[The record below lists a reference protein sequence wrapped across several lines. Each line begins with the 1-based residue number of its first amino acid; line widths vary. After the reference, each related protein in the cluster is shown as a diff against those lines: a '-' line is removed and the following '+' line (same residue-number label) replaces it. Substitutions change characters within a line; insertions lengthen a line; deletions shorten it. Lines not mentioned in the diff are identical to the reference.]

1 MADAWPEA
9 RHEDDAYRR
18 IELITGRRR
27 RQAWTRAQKAQIVTE
42 SAAPGANIS
51 EVARRHG
58 VNRGLLTTW
67 RRMAGLGSRPVDG
80 AAAPG
85 DEEPLFVPIALS
97 MDPPHA
103 HPTRAGLVPGRIEVE
118 LRAGRVVLTG
128 ALDPHLAAAVI
139 AAVRGR

>member
-1 MADAWPEA
+1 MADVWPEV
-9 RHEDDAYRR
+9 RQEGDAYRR

-27 RQAWTRAQKAQIVTE
+27 RQAWSGEQKARILAE
-42 SAAPGANIS
+42 SAEAGANIS

-67 RRMAGLGSRPVDG
+67 RRMAGLGSRVG
-80 AAAPG
+80 AAPKPDG
-85 DEEPLFVPIALS
+85 DGPLFVPVML
-97 MDPPHA
+97 
-103 HPTRAGLVPGRIEVE
+103 GLEAREPAATGTVDAAGRIEVE

-128 ALDPHLAAAVI
+128 ALDPRLAAAVI

>member
-1 MADAWPEA
+1 MSDVWPEL
-9 RHEDDAYRR
+9 RQEGDAYRR

-27 RQAWTRAQKAQIVTE
+27 RQAWSGEQKARILAE

-51 EVARRHG
+51 EVARRNG

-67 RRMAGLGSRPVDG
+67 RRMAGLGSQAGTATKVGGDG
-80 AAAPG
+80 
-85 DEEPLFVPIALS
+85 PLFVPIMLGS
-97 MDPPHA
+97 E
-103 HPTRAGLVPGRIEVE
+103 AGGSAVSGAVEAGRIEVE

>member
-9 RHEDDAYRR
+9 RHEGDAYRR
-18 IELITGRRR
+18 IELITGRRL
-27 RQAWTRAQKAQIVTE
+27 RQAWTRAQKAQIVAE

-67 RRMAGLGSRPVDG
+67 RRTAGLGSRPVDG
-80 AAAPG
+80 AASPG
-85 DEEPLFVPIALS
+85 VEAPLFVPIALS
-97 MDPPHA
+97 ADTPHVQPPS
-103 HPTRAGLVPGRIEVE
+103 AGLVPGRIEVE

>member
-1 MADAWPEA
+1 MADVWPEV
-9 RHEDDAYRR
+9 RQEDDAYRR

-27 RQAWTRAQKAQIVTE
+27 CQAWSGEQKARILAE
-42 SAAPGANIS
+42 SAEPGANIS
-51 EVARRHG
+51 EVARRNG

-67 RRMAGLGSRPVDG
+67 RRMVGLGSQAG
-80 AAAPG
+80 AAPKAGG
-85 DEEPLFVPIALS
+85 DGPLFVPVMLGSGTQESAV
-97 MDPPHA
+97 
-103 HPTRAGLVPGRIEVE
+103 AGTGEAGRIEVE